1 LSSAVAVVKSDI
13 SEIAVLRRAVIVSRG
28 GESVVSEAVPEAIVA
43 LIAPVWT
50 LIEERRSLELGLFG
64 GEIRHDCDCVGR
76 LTRFEMGDC
85 GWS

>member
-1 LSSAVAVVKSDI
+1 M
-13 SEIAVLRRAVIVSRG
+13 LRRVVIASRG
-28 GESVVSEAVPEAIVA
+28 VESVASEAVPEAIVA

-64 GEIRHDCDCVGR
+64 VDVRDDCDCIGR
-76 LTRFEMGDC
+76 LAGLEMGDC